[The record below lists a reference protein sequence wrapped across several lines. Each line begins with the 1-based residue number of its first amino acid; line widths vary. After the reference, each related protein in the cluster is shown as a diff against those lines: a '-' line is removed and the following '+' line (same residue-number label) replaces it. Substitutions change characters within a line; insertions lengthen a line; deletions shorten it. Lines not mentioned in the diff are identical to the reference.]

1 MVYGLWLIGGNCEK
15 LLEGVNK
22 EERHVCCRSIWV
34 QHPLSQRVLN
44 SLKSTADFLAVV
56 WSSSS
61 PIPSPLSRQQVASLS
76 QSSFVSQVD
85 LILTGDGSR
94 SQSNDNCETAESLV
108 LYKSFNS
115 LCPQLLIF
123 RELSPQRGALPL
135 PSLSLSPSVSSVEPF
150 PTKWRGRKIPK

>member
-22 EERHVCCRSIWV
+22 EERRVCCRLIRV
-34 QHPLSQRVLN
+34 HHPLSQRVLN
-44 SLKSTADFLAVV
+44 DLKGTRFSRRHMIWLLPNPLLPFL
-56 WSSSS
+56 
-61 PIPSPLSRQQVASLS
+61 RQQVVSLS
-76 QSSFVSQVD
+76 QSSFVSQVE

-108 LYKSFNS
+108 LYKSFNT
-115 LCPQLLIF
+115 LCPQLSVISG
-123 RELSPQRGALPL
+123 LSPQRGSLPL

-150 PTKWRGRKIPK
+150 PAKGRGRKMV